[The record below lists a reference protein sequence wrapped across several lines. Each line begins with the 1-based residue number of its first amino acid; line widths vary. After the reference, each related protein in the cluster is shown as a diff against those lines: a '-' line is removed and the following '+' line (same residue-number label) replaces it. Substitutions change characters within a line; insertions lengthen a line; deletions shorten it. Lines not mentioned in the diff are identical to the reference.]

1 MIWRSAYRSP
11 LHPANAWWN
20 EVRRQNR
27 RMDHLL
33 GGTRGPIGREF
44 PLLNAWVGEEGLV
57 VVAEVPGVTADD
69 LAITVDGRNLTLSGS
84 RQEAELPEGARQ
96 YRRERSSGEFS
107 RSLELPFDV
116 DVEAVKATFL
126 DGVLEI
132 ELPKV
137 AEEKPRKITIN
148 SN

>member
-1 MIWRSAYRSP
+1 M
-11 LHPANAWWN
+11 HPANAWWN